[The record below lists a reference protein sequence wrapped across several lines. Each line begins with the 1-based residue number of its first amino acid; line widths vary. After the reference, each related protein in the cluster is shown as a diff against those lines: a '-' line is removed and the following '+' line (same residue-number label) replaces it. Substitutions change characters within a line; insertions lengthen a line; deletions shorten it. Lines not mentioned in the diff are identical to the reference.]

1 MTPPPLPLVVAHRG
15 GAREAPENTLAAFA
29 HAVACGADGVELDA
43 RLAADGVAVVF
54 HDDGLERFAGAGRV
68 DATAAGS
75 LAALDLG
82 RRRPRFRGER
92 IPTLAEALAVVAPL
106 ALVNVELK
114 AGGDPARLAAAAVA
128 AIDAA
133 GLAGRAVVTSFDAEL
148 VARVAALRPALAR
161 GLALESAPTD
171 DRWRDHPV
179 VSLSCALARHGWAA
193 RARAAGRRV
202 LVWTE
207 NDPRRLAGWSRLGV
221 EAVIT
226 DRPGHLVAARAAAA
240 GGAQRPSGRRV

>member
-1 MTPPPLPLVVAHRG
+1 VSRPPLPRVVAHRG

-43 RLAADGVAVVF
+43 RLAADGEIVVF
-54 HDDGLERFAGAGRV
+54 HDDDLGRFHPAAASV
-68 DATAAGS
+68 DESAAQE

-92 IPTLAEALAVVAPL
+92 IPTLAQALAVVAPL

-114 AGGDPARLAAAAVA
+114 PGGDPARLAAAAVA
-128 AIDAA
+128 AIEAA
-133 GLAGRAVVTSFDAEL
+133 GLARRAVVTSFDAEL
-148 VARVAALRPALAR
+148 VARVGALRPALAR
-161 GLALESAPTD
+161 GVVLDAAPTD
-171 DRWRDHPV
+171 DRWLGHPAL
-179 VSLSCALARHGWAA
+179 SLSCALARRGWAE
-193 RARAAGRRV
+193 RAGAAGLRV

-226 DRPGHLVAARAAAA
+226 DRPARFAAARAAA
-240 GGAQRPSGRRV
+240 AQRPSGRRV